1 MVRAELK
8 YNPYLL
14 KTEISFNG
22 NSPRVNSLVE
32 KYLNEP
38 LQVWIQRLPEIF
50 RDEMNGYDFEL
61 EFSGTEMDFIELE
74 KSFRDAGV
82 NSNMVRLSHTD
93 VLESRDAILSKISE
107 LRKWLKDNRNDNFD
121 YDTFRDENAEL

>member
-61 EFSGTEMDFIELE
+61 EFSGTEMDFNELE

-121 YDTFRDENAEL
+121 CDTFRDENAEL